1 MIKIVYNNDMER
13 VGVLE
18 RRSLAGRLAWLF
30 AAVSILMVILSLGIA
45 ALGIIST
52 GEYRQILSHQTLT
65 PFVTIIFAGIG
76 SLVASRRPRN
86 PIGWIFA
93 AVGLM
98 YALVALAA
106 AISNYLPASP
116 LHELAYWLGSWLWIP
131 AVFLPMTFVILLF
144 PEGKLPSGRWAIV
157 SWSAAMGIA
166 FITFVVMFYPG
177 PLESFGLLQNP
188 YGIPSMAPLL
198 PLLLNIASVLI
209 ALGLIGSLAN
219 FFIRFHRSTG
229 SVRDQMKWMVYALG
243 VSLAA
248 AIANGI
254 GSAIWPGS
262 ALMTEISIFMADVVV
277 LAIAVAAMIAILRH
291 RLFDIDL
298 IINRTLVYTALTI
311 GVITLYGLV
320 VGSLGVMFQASG
332 HLAISLLATGLAAI
346 LIQPM
351 RDWLQRTINRL
362 MYGERDDP
370 YAVLSGLNRQLQAS
384 LSPEETLPAVVRIV
398 AQALKLPYVAISLKQ
413 NDTFETAARYGT
425 ESGETLQLPLL
436 YQGEEVGLLSL
447 AGRSPNETFSRAE
460 KRLLEDIARHIGVTA
475 HTVKLTQDLRSLA
488 RDLQHSRERIISAR
502 EEERRRLRRDLHD
515 GLGPVTASQGLKLA
529 ALQQYSQR
537 DPQAVEK
544 LLNQLIT
551 QNEGIVTEIRRLVYG
566 LRPPALDEVGLVD
579 AIRDQVAAA
588 SGEPGIHLPLDV
600 RVEEPLEP
608 LPTLPAAVEVA
619 AYRIAMEAVT
629 NVYRHANAH
638 SCTIRFSSAGAGL
651 ADTGRAGGYPF
662 PEKMLILEIC
672 DDGSGVPELHKSGVG
687 LSSMRERAEEVGG
700 ACVVESIPGGGT
712 RVLAQFPVE

>member
-1 MIKIVYNNDMER
+1 MER
-13 VGVLE
+13 AEVYE
-18 RRSLAGRLAWLF
+18 RRSLTGRLAWLF
-30 AAVSILMVILSLGIA
+30 AAVSILIVLLSLGIA
-45 ALGIIST
+45 ASGIITT

-65 PFVTIIFAGIG
+65 PFVTIIFAVIG

-98 YALVALAA
+98 YAVLALAA
-106 AISNYLPASP
+106 AIYNYRPASP
-116 LHELAYWLGSWLWIP
+116 LHELSYWLGSWLWIP

-144 PEGKLPSGRWAIV
+144 PNGHLPAGRWRIV
-157 SWSAAMGIA
+157 SWTSAMGIA
-166 FITFVVMFYPG
+166 FIAFTVMFDPG
-177 PLESFGLLQNP
+177 SLESLGLMDNP
-188 YGIPSMAPLL
+188 YGIPALAPVL
-198 PLLLNIASVLI
+198 PFLLNIASVLI
-209 ALGLIGSLAN
+209 TVGLIGSLAN

-243 VSLAA
+243 VTLAA
-248 AIANGI
+248 ATADGI
-254 GSAIWPGS
+254 GAAIWPDS

-298 IINRTLVYTALTI
+298 IINRTLVYTALSI

-320 VGSLGVMFQASG
+320 VGSLGAMFQASG

-346 LIQPM
+346 LVQPM

-384 LSPEETLPAVVRIV
+384 LSPEETLPAVVQTV
-398 AQALKLPYVAISLKQ
+398 AQALKLPYVAIALNQDGVLK
-413 NDTFETAARYGT
+413 TSASYGK
-425 ESGETLQLPLL
+425 EVEEQYQLPLV
-436 YQGEEVGLLSL
+436 YQGEMVGNLLLS
-447 AGRSPNETFSRAE
+447 ARSANEPFTPAE
-460 KRLLEDIARHIGVTA
+460 HRLLEDIAHHIGVTA
-475 HTVKLTQDLRSLA
+475 HTVKLTQDLRRLA

-529 ALQQYSQR
+529 ALQQYSGR
-537 DPQAVEK
+537 DPQASEK
-544 LLNQLIT
+544 LLNQLIS

-566 LRPPALDEVGLVD
+566 LRPPALDEVGLVE
-579 AIRDQVAAA
+579 AVRDQVAAV
-588 SGEPGIHLPLDV
+588 GNEPGVRLPLEV
-600 RVEEPLEP
+600 RVEEPAEP
-608 LPTLPAAVEVA
+608 LTNLPAAVEVA

-629 NVYRHANAH
+629 NVYRHSNAS
-638 SCTIRFSSAGAGL
+638 SCTIRFSIPAGL
-651 ADTGRAGGYPF
+651 ADTGGPVGSLF
-662 PEKMLILEIC
+662 PEKKLILEIR
-672 DDGSGVPELHKSGVG
+672 DNGTGIPDSHKSGVG
-687 LSSMRERAEEVGG
+687 LRSMKERAEEVGG
-700 ACVVESIPGGGT
+700 TCIVESIPGGGT
-712 RVLAQFPVE
+712 RVLAQFPVQ